1 MEVFTRGRKCP
12 GTHRPS
18 NNKKIAFGAI
28 LLLAGVLLLMFN
40 LQIIP
45 YEYKH
50 YFFSWATLLISFGFI
65 NVLERNGRTF
75 GIILMAIG
83 SLMYL
88 HHLDIPFH
96 VGEFIAPLILIAIGV
111 LIIVRRFTSPKIINS
126 NNDNCYSKKETISEE
141 FIDETNIFSGS
152 ERRFVNV
159 PFKGGSI
166 TNVFGGSELD
176 LSLANLNPGKNVL
189 EVNCVFGG
197 VTIIVPHNW
206 KVNIQVNAVLGAF
219 EDKRY
224 ISSGE
229 SEMLQDRELTI
240 VGNLVLSGGELK
252 SR

>member
-1 MEVFTRGRKCP
+1 MDVFTKGRNCP
-12 GTHRPS
+12 DKHRPS
-18 NNKKIAFGAI
+18 NIKKIAFGAI

-45 YEYKH
+45 YEYKQ
-50 YFFSWATLLISFGFI
+50 YVFSWATLLFSFGFL
-65 NVLERNGRTF
+65 NSLERNGRTF

-83 SLMYL
+83 GLMYL

-96 VGEFIAPLILIAIGV
+96 VGEFIAPLILIIIGV
-111 LIIVRRFTSPKIINS
+111 MIIVRRFTSPRVSNS
-126 NNDNCYSKKETISEE
+126 KSDTCYTKKETSTEE

-176 LSLANLNPGKNVL
+176 LSLATLNPGRNIL
-189 EVNCVFGG
+189 EINCVFGG

-206 KVNIQVNAVLGAF
+206 KVNIKVNAVLGAF

-229 SEMLQDRELTI
+229 SEMLQDRELSI
-240 VGNLVLSGGELK
+240 IGNLVLSGGELK